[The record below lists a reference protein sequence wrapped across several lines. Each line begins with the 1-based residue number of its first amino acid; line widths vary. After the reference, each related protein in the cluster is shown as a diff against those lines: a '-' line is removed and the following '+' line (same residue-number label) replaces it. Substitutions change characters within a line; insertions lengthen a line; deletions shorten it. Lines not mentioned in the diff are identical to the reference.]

1 MHKER
6 YKEEYEEGSDLLW
19 PSDKED
25 KITRQFYKDLSDLS
39 KNINYSKKK
48 KLKLFEQV
56 IRIIKTKEN
65 KIPLEKLTKFF
76 KNLSLVIPRS
86 TQALDLFRLI

>member
-1 MHKER
+1 MLRQHLTCSISNHCGTFCVR
-6 YKEEYEEGSDLLW
+6 QIAEYEEGSDLLW

-25 KITRQFYKDLSDLS
+25 KITRQFYKDLSNLS

-56 IRIIKTKEN
+56 VRIIKGKGWG
-65 KIPLEKLTKFF
+65 
-76 KNLSLVIPRS
+76 
-86 TQALDLFRLI
+86 

>member
-1 MHKER
+1 MNKER

-25 KITRQFYKDLSDLS
+25 KVTRQFYKDLSHLS

-48 KLKLFEQV
+48 KFGLFE
-56 IRIIKTKEN
+56 
-65 KIPLEKLTKFF
+65 KL
-76 KNLSLVIPRS
+76 I
-86 TQALDLFRLI
+86 RLIQSKVWG

>member
-1 MHKER
+1 MNKER

-39 KNINYSKKK
+39 KDINCSKNK
-48 KLKLFEQV
+48 KLNVFEQIV
-56 IRIIKTKEN
+56 RIIKGKG
-65 KIPLEKLTKFF
+65 LG
-76 KNLSLVIPRS
+76 
-86 TQALDLFRLI
+86 